1 MIQSCVA
8 RRADW
13 GRTGLGV
20 SIFLLVTLGE
30 ALILR
35 GSPAAADGRSAAL
48 LTGAGTLAMAWIFTR
63 PSGYPRWAMLG
74 SAAALC
80 AGLLLSAAFAPSA
93 SAWADDTVGTRWM
106 FPWFYM
112 VIGSGIPRPRTGIC
126 APGHVAAGWMLVGI
140 GVLFGLVLLVAP
152 AIVAW
157 WRG

>member
-1 MIQSCVA
+1 MTQSCVA

-13 GRTGLGV
+13 SRTGFGV
-20 SIFLLVTLGE
+20 SIYLLVTLGA

-35 GSPAAADGRSAAL
+35 GSPSGADSLAAAL
-48 LTGAGTLAMAWIFTR
+48 LTAAGTLAMAWVFTG

-74 SAAALC
+74 SAGGLC
-80 AGLLLSAAFAPSA
+80 VGLVLSAVFAPSA
-93 SAWADDTVGTRWM
+93 SAWADDTFGTSWM

-112 VIGSGIPRPRTGIC
+112 VLGSGIPRPRTGVC
-126 APGHVAAGWMLVGI
+126 APGHMAAGWMLVGM
-140 GVLFGLVLLVAP
+140 GFLFGLVLLVAP